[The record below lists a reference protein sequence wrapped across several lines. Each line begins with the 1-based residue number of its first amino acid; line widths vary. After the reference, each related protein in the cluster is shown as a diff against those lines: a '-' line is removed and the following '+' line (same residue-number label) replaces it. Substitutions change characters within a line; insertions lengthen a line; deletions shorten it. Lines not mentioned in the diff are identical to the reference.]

1 MIRLTTSHSAS
12 SYGVP
17 IFVDEKNNPL
27 DYAPAIKQLRSDNG
41 WSTTDLAE
49 KLGKSRRTIEGWE
62 QGRMPDKTALLL
74 LQHLL

>member
-1 MIRLTTSHSAS
+1 MIRLTASHPAS

-17 IFVDEKNNPL
+17 VFVDENNNPL
-27 DYAPAIKQLRSDNG
+27 DYAPAIKQLRSDKG
-41 WSTTDLAE
+41 WSTSYLAE

>member
-1 MIRLTTSHSAS
+1 MLRLTTDHPAS

-17 IFVDEKNNPL
+17 VFVDDENNPL
-27 DYAPAIKQLRSDNG
+27 DYAPAIKQIRADNG

-49 KLGKSRRTIEGWE
+49 MLGKSRRTVEGWE

-74 LQHLL
+74 LMRLL